1 MKKNLLVA
9 RIAVMIIGILVG
21 VLLLVLGSIL
31 TVDTVTKI
39 INIGLIIYGI
49 LIIIGNIPG
58 LVSGI
63 ANIHTAAGI
72 FDLVASILG
81 IGLGIAMIFYQGS
94 LLVTL
99 VAIYLILFPLI
110 RVLMADNKGE
120 QFKRELFRM
129 ILGVVLLVFVPAL
142 LDAAFTVV
150 HLLLVISGW
159 LVIALSA
166 LFGIIEIIRIA
177 MAKTIVPPSGR
188 QTIYVDYK
196 EGKDQNNN

>member
-9 RIAVMIIGILVG
+9 RIVVMIIGILVG
-21 VLLLVLGSIL
+21 VLLLVLGSVL
-31 TVDTVTKI
+31 TAGTVAKI

-63 ANIHTAAGI
+63 ANIQKPAGV

-81 IGLGIAMIFYQGS
+81 IALGVAMIFYQGT

-99 VAIYLILFPLI
+99 VAIYLIIFPLI
-110 RVLMADNKGE
+110 RVLLAQNKGE
-120 QFKRELFRM
+120 QFKRELLR
-129 ILGVVLLVFVPAL
+129 IVLGLVLLIFVPAL
-142 LDAAFTVV
+142 VDAAFTVV
-150 HLLLVISGW
+150 HLLLVIGGW
-159 LVIALSA
+159 LVIGLSA

-177 MAKTIVPPSGR
+177 TAKEITTSKEDAEK
-188 QTIYVDYK
+188 IYTDFEEK
-196 EGKDQNNN
+196 ND

>member
-9 RIAVMIIGILVG
+9 RIVVMIIGILVG
-21 VLLLVLGSIL
+21 VLLLVLGSVL
-31 TVDTVTKI
+31 TAGTVAKI

-63 ANIHTAAGI
+63 ANIHKPAGV

-81 IGLGIAMIFYQGS
+81 IALGVAMIFYQGT

-99 VAIYLILFPLI
+99 VAIYLIIFPLI
-110 RVLMADNKGE
+110 RVLLAQNKGE
-120 QFKRELFRM
+120 QFKRELLR
-129 ILGVVLLVFVPAL
+129 IVLGLVLLIFVPAL
-142 LDAAFTVV
+142 VDAAFTVV
-150 HLLLVISGW
+150 HLLLVIGGW
-159 LVIALSA
+159 LVIGLSA

-177 MAKTIVPPSGR
+177 TAKEITTS
-188 QTIYVDYK
+188 K
-196 EGKDQNNN
+196 EDAEKVYTDFEEKND